1 MPTHCFLFAG
11 GASSLHSEQLD
22 KGQKRV
28 PEDTEMAVEALDAS
42 CIVKPEAQD
51 AAGAKGQTQEST
63 KGQCGSHSTVFK
75 LPEYAALDKYTFW
88 WSDLKDVIL
97 KKILCRTNE
106 FSDPVKHEIP

>member
-1 MPTHCFLFAG
+1 MPTHCVLFAG

-42 CIVKPEAQD
+42 CIVKPEAHD
-51 AAGAKGQTQEST
+51 TAGAKGQTQDST
-63 KGQCGSHSTVFK
+63 KGQCGSYSTGLK

-88 WSDLKDVIL
+88 LSDLKDVIL
-97 KKILCRTNE
+97 RKKLRFQTLLNMRFPE
-106 FSDPVKHEIP
+106 GES